1 MRSFLIN
8 NGLVQLTRRRFQSLW
23 DSVAVRV
30 LAAVSLLSLLSLALV
45 GVTGYTLE
53 RQRIDDEVNNQLER
67 RSQTFRATAISG
79 IDPSTGAPLSSVEDL
94 LYAALQNTVPN
105 QGESMFAII
114 DGSVRLTAPP
124 AVTVRAETD
133 PEFVTHVLEV
143 AAEGQTVIDTYR
155 SSRRTWRFV
164 IVPVAAAD
172 SPQQG
177 AYVTAYDLNLLHS
190 TLNRNYATIAL
201 VGVAALVVVGI
212 AAWLVIGRLLE
223 PIRWV
228 RTTANEITETDL
240 TRRIP
245 VRGNDELA
253 LLTRTVNAMLDR
265 LESTFTQQREFYDD
279 IGHELRTP
287 LTVMRGH
294 LELLNVH
301 DPAEVSATRDLA
313 LSEIHRM
320 SRLVEDMITLAK
332 VGRPDFLTRIEVEV
346 PQLCDET
353 LEKARTFGDRQWRL
367 GHMDEATALLDPQ
380 RIAQALLEVCR
391 NAVKY
396 SEPGTAVTMG
406 CTAVGED
413 VRIWVSDQGR
423 GIPPELLAAVRRRS
437 VRHAPVGIEG
447 SGLGLAIVQSI
458 AQAHD
463 GDLLL
468 QSEPGRGT
476 TVTLALPRIVEAA
489 DPADDPSEPT
499 ATPEEDLAH
508 AEYPDR

>member
-1 MRSFLIN
+1 MPLA
-8 NGLVQLTRRRFQSLW
+8 LRRRSLW

-30 LAAVSLLSLLSLALV
+30 LAAVSLLSLLSLLLA

-53 RQRIDDEVNNQLER
+53 RQRIDEEANDQLVR
-67 RSQTFRATAISG
+67 RSQTFRDVAVRG
-79 IDPSTGAPLSSVEDL
+79 IDPSTGTSLSNVEDL

-114 DGSVRLTAPP
+114 DGKVALTAPP
-124 AVTVRAETD
+124 AVTVRAEND
-133 PEFVTHVLEV
+133 PELVEHVLV
-143 AAEGQTVIDTYR
+143 LAHQDQTVIDSYR
-155 SSRRTWRFV
+155 TRGNNWRFV
-164 IVPVAAAD
+164 VVPVATPD
-172 SPQQG
+172 GGQRG
-177 AYVTAYDLNLLHS
+177 AYVTAYDMNLLHN

-201 VGVAALVVVGI
+201 VGLAAIVVVGL
-212 AAWLVIGRLLE
+212 ASWMVIGRLLE

-240 TRRIP
+240 SRRIP

-265 LESTFTQQREFYDD
+265 LENTFTQQREFYDD

-294 LELLNVH
+294 LELLDVD
-301 DPAEVSATRDLA
+301 DPEEVIATRDLA

-332 VGRPDFLTRIEVEV
+332 VGRADFLTRVEVEV
-346 PQLCDET
+346 PQLCDEV
-353 LEKARTFGDRQWRL
+353 LEKARMFGDRKWRL
-367 GHMDEATALLDPQ
+367 GHMDEATTLADPQ
-380 RIAQALLEVCR
+380 RISQALLEVCR

-396 SEPGTAVTMG
+396 SEPGSSITLG
-406 CTAVGED
+406 CARVGD
-413 VRIWVSDQGR
+413 QVHIWVRDEGR
-423 GIPPELLAAVRRRS
+423 GIPADQLDAVRRRS
-437 VRHAPVGIEG
+437 VRHASVGIEG

-463 GDLLL
+463 GELLL
-468 QSEPGRGT
+468 ESEPGHGT
-476 TVTLALPRIVEAA
+476 TVTLALPRV
-489 DPADDPSEPT
+489 
-499 ATPEEDLAH
+499 DLADSDTTEPEPEPKEDPVH
-508 AEYPDR
+508 AQDPDR